1 MTVNFA
7 AKGDPQGKGR
17 PRFNRNGAV
26 YTPEKT
32 AHYEEYIRLKYI
44 QQCGKTFPEGTQI
57 RLEIDA
63 YVKIPEGTSRKRRA
77 KMLAGEIRPTIK
89 PDGDNIM
96 KIIADAL
103 NGVAYKDDKAIVSWR
118 CDKWYGE
125 VAGVSVKVS
134 DNTFTYWVVSNGIFE
149 CSNCGYSF
157 EDEGCVAFFNFCP
170 CCGSRISGVV

>member
-44 QQCGKTFPEGTQI
+44 QQCGKTFPEGAQL
-57 RLEIDA
+57 RLSIVA
-63 YVKIPEGTSRKRRA
+63 YFKIPEGTSWKRRA
-77 KMLAGEIRPTIK
+77 KMLAGEIRPAIK

-103 NGVAYKDDKAIVSWR
+103 NGVAYKDDKVIVSWR
-118 CDKWYGE
+118 CEKWYGE
-125 VAGVSVKVS
+125 VAGVFVSVDDGNYSLNNWTV
-134 DNTFTYWVVSNGIFE
+134 DDDTYVGSGKKLD
-149 CSNCGYSF
+149 
-157 EDEGCVAFFNFCP
+157 ED
-170 CCGSRISGVV
+170 